1 MNSIRF
7 KIFLL
12 IIVLSL
18 ASFIG
23 FGIFIVNSIELR
35 KIAGDFSEN
44 YNGSLAGES
53 FNEFNAFLDSIQ
65 ASSGISQALGE
76 TFYSIR
82 NRMSRQQL
90 EDAMLNEYRTAFA
103 RETLL
108 LGGGAFYEPN
118 AFYQNTYDF
127 HCFVSKVLA
136 AGGNLPSEKN
146 VQWAGDEWEWDVD
159 TYEEGW
165 YQIALP
171 KGWDR
176 SKPRDMHYHWS
187 ELYVDTS
194 VDVLM
199 VSVCM
204 PIYGRNENL
213 KTQQITGVAT
223 VDVSLSTLQKMV
235 SSFTLPT
242 KSAQMAGF
250 STVNEATFAA
260 TGSSETGIVPY
271 PKNSWLTELSRLKP
285 GQRFANDNLVLNGES
300 YTLQASVHGSGIG
313 LAILVPNAEKHE
325 AVNAIQR
332 TNLLVAIIICLVVL
346 AIIVVTIIA
355 LSHWIVTPIKQAS
368 RVFETLAQGD
378 LTQNIVVKGRD
389 ELSQM
394 MLTLSQTQDGIRNL
408 IVNIKNKA
416 AELSSLGMELS
427 TNMNNTAAATH
438 EISSNVDSIKAQVL
452 SQSASVTET
461 NATMEQITANINKV
475 SGHVEHQ
482 TESVAQSSSAIEEM
496 IANIQS
502 VTNTLMNNVKNVN
515 ELIESSDV
523 GRTGMQEVAS
533 DIKEIARESEGLLEI
548 NSVMQNIASQTNL
561 LSMNAAIEAAHAG
574 EAGKGFAVVADEIR
588 KLAENSGKQSK
599 TISTV
604 LKKIKSSI
612 DKIIVSTDNV
622 LKKFEAIDSGVKL
635 VADQEQNIRNAMEE
649 QSQGSK
655 QILEAIGN
663 VNDITRLVKTGSE
676 EMLEGSK
683 EVVHESRNLEKVTQE
698 LTGSM
703 NEMAAGTDHI
713 NSAVNRVNDLSGK
726 TRENI
731 DLLVQEVSRFKVE

>member
-1 MNSIRF
+1 
-7 KIFLL
+7 
-12 IIVLSL
+12 
-18 ASFIG
+18 
-23 FGIFIVNSIELR
+23 
-35 KIAGDFSEN
+35 
-44 YNGSLAGES
+44 
-53 FNEFNAFLDSIQ
+53 
-65 ASSGISQALGE
+65 
-76 TFYSIR
+76 
-82 NRMSRQQL
+82 MSRRQL
-90 EDAMLNEYRTAFA
+90 EDAMLSEYRTAFA

-118 AFYQNTYDF
+118 TFYHDTYDF

-136 AGGNLPSEKN
+136 PGGNLPSEKN

-176 SKPRDMHYHWS
+176 SKPRDTHYYWS

-204 PIYGRNENL
+204 PIYDRIENL
-213 KTQQITGVAT
+213 KSQQITGVAT

-235 SSFTLPT
+235 NSYTMPT
-242 KSAQMAGF
+242 KSAKMAGF
-250 STVNEATFAA
+250 STVNEATFVMS
-260 TGSSETGIVPY
+260 GSADTGIVPY
-271 PKNSWLTELSRLKP
+271 PKNSWLQELSQLKP
-285 GQRFANDNLVLNGES
+285 GQRFSNENLVLNGES
-300 YTLQASVHGSGIG
+300 YTLQASVHVSGIG

-332 TNLLVAIIICLVVL
+332 NNILVAVIICLAML
-346 AIIVVTIIA
+346 AIITVTIIA
-355 LSHWIVTPIKQAS
+355 LSRWIVTPIKQAS
-368 RVFETLAQGD
+368 GVFETLAQGD
-378 LTQNIVVKGRD
+378 LTQNITVKGRD

-394 MLTLSQTQDGIRNL
+394 MRTLSQTQDGIKNL
-408 IVNIKNKA
+408 IINIKNKA
-416 AELSSLGMELS
+416 SELSSLGSEL
-427 TNMNNTAAATH
+427 TANMNNTAAAVN
-438 EISSNVDSIKAQVL
+438 EISTNVQGIKGQVL
-452 SQSASVTET
+452 NQSASVTET

-475 SGHVEHQ
+475 SGHVERQ
-482 TESVAQSSSAIEEM
+482 SDSVAQSSSAIEEM

-502 VTNTLMNNVKNVN
+502 VTNTTIKNIENVN
-515 ELIESSDV
+515 ELIEASDV
-523 GRTGMQEVAS
+523 GRAGMQEVAS
-533 DIKEIARESEGLLEI
+533 DIQEIAHESEGLLEI

-574 EAGKGFAVVADEIR
+574 DAGKGFAVVADEIR
-588 KLAENSGKQSK
+588 KLAENSSKQSK

-612 DKIIVSTDNV
+612 DKIMVSTDNV
-622 LKKFEAIDSGVKL
+622 QKKFQAIDSGVKL

-655 QILEAIGN
+655 QILDAIGN
-663 VNDITRLVKTGSE
+663 VNEITRQVKSGSQ

-683 EVVHESRNLEKVTQE
+683 EVIREGRNLEKVTLE

-703 NEMAAGTDHI
+703 NEMASDADHI
-713 NSAVNRVNDLSGK
+713 NSAVNRVNDLSSK